1 MKGVLE
7 TPYGDK
13 RISQE
18 LYTDIGLTG
27 FSKSIEESFIK
38 LRDKGYS
45 SLVVRAAMLD
55 EIGFKLAECS
65 VKDGIKCRKAQQK

>member
-1 MKGVLE
+1 MKGAEEVSW
-7 TPYGDK
+7 GDT

-18 LYTDIGLTG
+18 FWNDLNASG
-27 FSKSIEESFIK
+27 FPKAIEKAFSE
-38 LRDKGYS
+38 LRTKGYS

>member
-18 LYTDIGLTG
+18 LYTDLELTG
-27 FSKSIEESFIK
+27 FPKSIEESFIK
-38 LRDKGYS
+38 LRNKGYS

-65 VKDGIKCRKAQQK
+65 AKDSIKCRKAQQK

>member
-13 RISQE
+13 RISHE
-18 LYTDIGLTG
+18 LYTDLELTG

-55 EIGFKLAECS
+55 EIGSKLAECS
-65 VKDGIKCRKAQQK
+65 IMDSIKCRKSQQK